1 METWQRAEIPTFR
14 VNVREIKQLEK
25 NHTKAIRQALARIFT
40 LANLPYYFLGFL
52 LGRACMLG
60 DSFPF
65 GIAYLTYL
73 LGTGPK
79 GRLYATGAA
88 VFLGIFSYYPGL
100 WALDYAVIPLLLF
113 LGQAP
118 AFIRAYADEK
128 AAAGGTGCSIF
139 RARER

>member
-1 METWQRAEIPTFR
+1 METWQRAEIPTFQR

-65 GIAYLTYL
+65 GSLILH
-73 LGTGPK
+73 
-79 GRLYATGAA
+79 
-88 VFLGIFSYYPGL
+88 IF
-100 WALDYAVIPLLLF
+100 
-113 LGQAP
+113 
-118 AFIRAYADEK
+118 
-128 AAAGGTGCSIF
+128 
-139 RARER
+139 